1 MAPAFVLRFALLLVR
16 PGLLVMTTPFLGGT
30 YAPTT
35 VRLGLTMLIAVI
47 LSPLVA
53 APPDITTG
61 SLVYI
66 VGREVLIGLALSMGV
81 RSIVFATEAAGQL
94 LGYQLG
100 LSYGSIVDPQSG
112 VRNTVLSALYSNL
125 AIVLALMSGMHHAI
139 LRAIAASYAALP
151 IGLGGGVDA
160 SIVQTTARM
169 LGVVLILAVRVAAP
183 VIVVLLAT
191 EVLLGLMARLAPA
204 FNIMVVGA
212 PARLVVGL
220 IVIAATLISL
230 PPLVVRYAPITLDL
244 AADAARAFR

>member
-1 MAPAFVLRFALLLVR
+1 MSPALVLRFALLLVR
-16 PGLLVMTTPFLGGT
+16 PGFLVMTTPFLGGT

-35 VRLGLTMLIAVI
+35 VRIGLTVLIAMI
-47 LSPLVA
+47 LSPLVV
-53 APPDITTG
+53 APTDMTTG

-66 VGREVLIGLALSMGV
+66 VGREMMIGLSLSMGV
-81 RSIVFATEAAGQL
+81 RLLIFATEAAGQL

-125 AIVLALMSGMHHAI
+125 AIVLALAGGMHHAI

-151 IGLGGGVDA
+151 IGFGGIDP
-160 SIVQTTARM
+160 SIVSTTARM
-169 LGVVLILAVRVAAP
+169 LGIVLVLAIRIAAP
-183 VIVVLLAT
+183 IIVVLLAT
-191 EVLLGLMARLAPA
+191 EALLGLMARLAPA
-204 FNIMVVGA
+204 FNIMVIGA

-220 IVIAATLISL
+220 LVIAATLASV
-230 PPLVVRYAPITLDL
+230 PPLVARYAPVTLDV

>member
-1 MAPAFVLRFALLLVR
+1 MSTALVLRFALLLVR
-16 PGLLVMTTPFLGGT
+16 PGFLVMTTPFLGGT

-35 VRLGLTMLIAVI
+35 VRVGLTMLVAMI
-47 LSPLVA
+47 LSPLIP
-53 APPDITTG
+53 APADVTTG
-61 SLVYI
+61 ALVYI
-66 VGREVLIGLALSMGV
+66 VGREVLIGLSLSMGV
-81 RSIVFATEAAGQL
+81 RILVFSTEAAGQL

-139 LRAIAASYAALP
+139 LRAVTASYAALP
-151 IGLGGGVDA
+151 IGIGGVDA
-160 SIVQTTARM
+160 SIVTTTARM
-169 LGVVLILAVRVAAP
+169 LGLMLVLAVRIAAP

-220 IVIAATLISL
+220 LVIAATLVSL
-230 PPLVVRYAPITLDL
+230 PPLVVRYAPMTLDL